1 MAKPADLDISEGD
14 TRGRGKSAPASSRPK
29 QRRSDEFRVNYLI
42 HDTSR
47 VRRLLFDQEMRPYGV
62 THVQWTT
69 LAQLS
74 RSKTGAMA
82 QADLAA
88 LLGVGKVA
96 VSRMIDRMVAND
108 LVERRPD
115 KNDRRVNLIHIT
127 PKAEDILDRMTEV
140 SRRINRQLLEG
151 LTVEEIRAM
160 EHALTTIKNNA
171 RNLLRLDEVPE
182 DG

>member
-1 MAKPADLDISEGD
+1 M
-14 TRGRGKSAPASSRPK
+14 
-29 QRRSDEFRVNYLI
+29 NYLI

-47 VRRLLFDQEMRPYGV
+47 IRRMLFDQEMRPHGV
-62 THVQWTT
+62 THMQWTT

-96 VSRMIDRMVAND
+96 VSRMIDRMVANG

-115 KNDRRVNLIHIT
+115 RDDRRVNLIHPT
-127 PKAEDILDRMTEV
+127 SKAEGILNRMTEV
-140 SRRINRQLLEG
+140 SRKLNRELLEG
-151 LTVEEIRAM
+151 LSEEQISAM
-160 EHALTTIKNNA
+160 EHALATIKKNA
-171 RNLLRLDEVPE
+171 RNLLRSEEVTE
-182 DG
+182 EG

>member
-1 MAKPADLDISEGD
+1 MAKPAELDVAEAD
-14 TRGRGKSAPASSRPK
+14 TRGRRKAAPAGSRPK

-96 VSRMIDRMVAND
+96 VSRMIDRMVANG
-108 LVERRPD
+108 LVERGPD
-115 KNDRRVNLIHIT
+115 RNDRRVNLIHIT
-127 PKAEDILDRMTEV
+127 TKAEDILDRMTEV

-151 LTVEEIRAM
+151 LTAEDVAAM
-160 EHALTTIKNNA
+160 ERALTAIKNNA
-171 RNLLRLDEVPE
+171 RNLLRPDEIPE
-182 DG
+182 EA

>member
-1 MAKPADLDISEGD
+1 MAKPAGLDIAEADARGHRKGAPEG
-14 TRGRGKSAPASSRPK
+14 SRPK

-47 VRRLLFDQEMRPYGV
+47 VRRLLFDQEMRPHGV

-74 RSKTGAMA
+74 RSRTGAMA

-96 VSRMIDRMVAND
+96 VSRMIDRMAANG

-127 PKAEDILDRMTEV
+127 SKAEDILDRMTEV
-140 SRRINRQLLEG
+140 SRRINRQLLDG
-151 LTVEEIRAM
+151 LTAAEISAM
-160 EHALTTIKNNA
+160 ERALMTIKNNA
-171 RNLLRLDEVPE
+171 RNLLRLDEIPE
-182 DG
+182 EG